1 MFDYRYHA
9 LSLAAVLIALAL
21 GVLLGVAIGDSN
33 LVSSAKS
40 GAVRSLQ
47 SDLNSANNRI
57 ATLEDEQ
64 RAATTVQNDFYE
76 LAVNNQLFAR
86 KVGLVFLGS
95 SSQHVDGLVRSAV
108 TEAGGEIS
116 NVITVIQP
124 LNFAAISQRAAGT
137 QYTALAENPQPAGL
151 AKRFGVRIGDQI
163 VKGGK
168 LISHVQSSLLSSF
181 DGQFGEL
188 QGLVV
193 MRQQPEGSSSE
204 AQQATSEFEAGL
216 VAGAD
221 AAGATTVGV
230 ELSSTEPSQIPWYKS
245 QKLASVDDLDK
256 LSGRAALA
264 LALAGAH
271 GSWGTKSTA
280 DGPLPQPVGD
290 TTQP

>member
-47 SDLNSANNRI
+47 SDLDSANSRI

-64 RAATTVQNDFYE
+64 RAGATVQNDFYE

-86 KVGLVFLGS
+86 KIGLVFLGS
-95 SSQHVDGLVRSAV
+95 SSQHVDSLVRSAV
-108 TEAGGEIS
+108 TEAGGELS

-124 LNFAAISQRAAGT
+124 LNFVALSQHAAGT
-137 QYTALAENPQPAGL
+137 QYTALAEDPQPAGL
-151 AKRFGVRIGDQI
+151 AKKFGVRIGDQI

-168 LISHVQSSLLSSF
+168 LISHVQSTLLSSF

-193 MRQQPEGSSSE
+193 MRQPPEGSSSE
-204 AQQATSEFEAGL
+204 AQQATGEFEAGL
-216 VAGAD
+216 IAGAD

-230 ELSSTEPSQIPWYKS
+230 EMSSTEPSQIPWYKG

-256 LSGRAALA
+256 LSGQAALA

-271 GSWGTKSTA
+271 GSWGMKSTA

-290 TTQP
+290 TALP

>member
-47 SDLNSANNRI
+47 SDLDSANSHI
-57 ATLEDEQ
+57 ATLEGEQ
-64 RAATTVQNDFYE
+64 RTAATVQNDFYE

-86 KVGLVFLGS
+86 KIGLVFLGS
-95 SSQHVDGLVRSAV
+95 SSQHVDSLVRSAV
-108 TEAGGEIS
+108 TEAGGELS

-124 LNFAAISQRAAGT
+124 LNFAALSQHAAGT
-137 QYTALAENPQPAGL
+137 QYTALAEDPQPVGL
-151 AKRFGVRIGDQI
+151 AKKFGVRIGDQI

-168 LISHVQSSLLSSF
+168 LISHVQSTLLASF

-193 MRQQPEGSSSE
+193 MRQSPEGSSSE

-216 VAGAD
+216 IAGAD

-230 ELSSTEPSQIPWYKS
+230 ELSSTEPSQIPWYKGE
-245 QKLASVDDLDK
+245 KLASVDDLDK

-271 GSWGTKSTA
+271 GSWGMKSTA

-290 TTQP
+290 TAQP

>member
-47 SDLNSANNRI
+47 SDLDSAQNRI
-57 ATLEDEQ
+57 TTLEGEQ
-64 RAATTVQNDFYE
+64 RATATIQNDFYE

-86 KVGLVFLGS
+86 KIGLVFLGS
-95 SSQHVDGLVRSAV
+95 SSQHIDGLVRSAI
-108 TEAGGEIS
+108 TEAGGQLS

-124 LNFAAISQRAAGT
+124 PDFASLARQASGT
-137 QYTALAENPQPAGL
+137 RYEALGETPQPAEL
-151 AKRFGVRIGDQI
+151 AKQFGVRLGDQI
-163 VKGGK
+163 VKGGQ
-168 LISHVQSSLLSSF
+168 LINHLRSTLLSSF

-193 MRQQPEGSSSE
+193 VHKSLQDTSSE
-204 AQQATSEFEAGL
+204 TQRATNEFDTGL
-216 VAGAD
+216 IAGAT
-221 AAGATTVGV
+221 AAGVTTVGV

-245 QKLASVDDLDK
+245 QNLASVDDLDK
-256 LSGRAALA
+256 LAGRAALI

-271 GSWGTKSTA
+271 GSWGVKSTA
-280 DGPLPQPVGD
+280 DSPLPQPVGAGA
-290 TTQP
+290 QP

>member
-47 SDLNSANNRI
+47 SDLDSANSRI

-64 RAATTVQNDFYE
+64 RAGATVQNDFYE

-86 KVGLVFLGS
+86 KIGLVFLGS
-95 SSQHVDGLVRSAV
+95 SSQHVDSLVRSAV
-108 TEAGGEIS
+108 TEAGGELS

-124 LNFAAISQRAAGT
+124 LNFAALSQHAAGT
-137 QYTALAENPQPAGL
+137 QYTALAEDPQPAGL
-151 AKRFGVRIGDQI
+151 AKKFGVRIGDQI

-168 LISHVQSSLLSSF
+168 LISHVQSTLLSSF

-193 MRQQPEGSSSE
+193 MRQPPEGSSSE
-204 AQQATSEFEAGL
+204 AQQATGEFEAGL
-216 VAGAD
+216 IAGAD

-230 ELSSTEPSQIPWYKS
+230 EMSSTEPSQIPWYKGQRPS
-245 QKLASVDDLDK
+245 RWHSPAPTDR
-256 LSGRAALA
+256 G
-264 LALAGAH
+264 G
-271 GSWGTKSTA
+271 
-280 DGPLPQPVGD
+280 
-290 TTQP
+290 